1 MDSMKHSMSLIFKF
15 SKGGVSSRVSRG
27 LFWTL
32 LCFSFGMACSGED
45 KKTSTEQVEVE
56 VQTPAPF
63 EGELL
68 QGLPLARRISMDVR
82 GEFLDM
88 SEVQRV
94 LADPSSIA
102 ELTTQWMQ
110 QEGHK
115 AELINIFSSM
125 LLTKVDEFNVTQAD
139 FYLDEAQGYDFVQS
153 IGEESPRLM
162 AHIAM
167 SDVPWTAVVNAE
179 YTMAN
184 SILMDIWNLEPMG
197 QASTG
202 VDDWVQAQYTD
213 GRPPLGVVSTNG
225 IWWRYYTTPNN
236 KSRARAAF
244 LTRLLVCDDI
254 LSRAVTS
261 PSSLQVDAQNIDE
274 FVRTDPGCLSCHR
287 TLDPLAASLYG
298 FWQHDM
304 HDVVELSIYH
314 PEREWDGERDLQ
326 LEMGWYGQ
334 PLSAPAELGEAIA
347 SDERFYGCAVSSLA
361 ERLWRRPIQDSDE
374 GRIETISH
382 EAQQAGGRYADI
394 VRGILDSPEYQ
405 MSLPEDSTDERTM
418 SAAKMMSAHQLRH
431 AISEFTGFDWNDG
444 TLELLDNDEWGYRML
459 LGGIDGRSTTQ
470 WLEAPSATRQLT
482 LKRFAQLAAEHAVS
496 QAMIESESS
505 EVFNQLDPL
514 SVSVDDAAFQDI
526 VGQWY
531 QRLMGREPTEE
542 ELSILQEGFE
552 SVERDHGLEQA
563 WSSLLSILLRNSQT
577 WLY

>member
-1 MDSMKHSMSLIFKF
+1 MDNMMRSTSLISLLFI
-15 SKGGVSSRVSRG
+15 SGVLVG
-27 LFWTL
+27 T
-32 LCFSFGMACSGED
+32 ACSKAEES
-45 KKTSTEQVEVE
+45 TSVQSVEP
-56 VQTPAPF
+56 QPPTPF
-63 EGELL
+63 KGELL
-68 QGLPLARRISMDVR
+68 QGLPLAKRVSLDVR

-88 SEVQRV
+88 SEVEQV
-94 LADPSSIA
+94 LADPNSIA
-102 ELTTQWMQ
+102 ELTTKWMQ
-110 QEGHK
+110 EEGHK
-115 AELINIFSSM
+115 AQLINIFSSM
-125 LLTKVDEFNVTQAD
+125 LLTKVDEFNVTEAD
-139 FYLDEAQGYDFVQS
+139 FYLDEGQAFDFVQS

-167 SDVPWTAVVNAE
+167 SDKPWTALVQAE

-184 SILMDIWNLEPMG
+184 SILTDIWNLEAMDRV
-197 QASTG
+197 STG
-202 VDDWVQAQYTD
+202 VEDWVPAKYTD

-326 LEMGWYGQ
+326 LEMGWYGR
-334 PLSAPAELGEAIA
+334 PISAPAELGEVIA
-347 SDERFYGCAVSSLA
+347 SDDRFYGCAVSSLA
-361 ERLWRRPIQDSDE
+361 ERLWRRPITDRDE
-374 GRIETISH
+374 GRIEIISH
-382 EAQQAGGRYADI
+382 EAQQSGGRYGDI
-394 VRGILDSPEYQ
+394 VRGILNSPEYQ
-405 MSLPEDSTDERTM
+405 MSLPEESTDERSM
-418 SAAKMMSAHQLRH
+418 AASKMMSAHQLRH
-431 AISEFTGFDWNDG
+431 AIGEFTGFDWNDG
-444 TLELLDNDEWGYRML
+444 SLELLDNDEWGYRML

-482 LKRFAQLAAEHAVS
+482 LKRFAQLAAEYAVS
-496 QAMIESESS
+496 QATTEPSDL
-505 EVFNQLDPL
+505 FNQLDPL
-514 SVSVDDAAFQDI
+514 DIAAVDIEFQD
-526 VGQWY
+526 VVEQWY
-531 QRLMGREPTEE
+531 LRLMGREPTDAEMI
-542 ELSILQEGFE
+542 ILREGFQF
-552 SVERDHGLEQA
+552 VERDHGREQA
-563 WSSLLSILLRNSQT
+563 WSSALSILLRNSQT